1 MADLRETLAKFGWV
15 TVFEPSF
22 YALDADGN
30 MEETAK
36 FTIDSLRI
44 SNITQEGPT
53 KTAKGGLYATT
64 QLRYGKTMRLEM
76 EDVVGRIDVLE
87 NLMGVNVVE
96 TTTPVTAATKI
107 QITDKFS
114 AAMGIKGK
122 TFIIN
127 QKTGEKDWVQI
138 TIFSFLPDSVFE
150 QNMEAEGDFGA
161 INIAGEIQPN
171 KCGIFY
177 EIEAID
183 SELDCDTSTREEHA
197 VTVTPGENGTAT
209 ANKET
214 AVEGEIVILTI
225 TPAATYGIE
234 SVLVNGVS
242 LEEDAGE
249 YAFIMPNEAVAVTVS
264 FVLS

>member
-15 TVFEPSF
+15 TVFEPTF
-22 YALDADGN
+22 YELDDNGN
-30 MEETAK
+30 KAIGGKT
-36 FTIDSLRI
+36 FSIDSLRI

-87 NLMGVNVVE
+87 NLMGVKVE
-96 TTTPVTAATKI
+96 GTGDNAKL

-114 AAMGIKGK
+114 AAMGIEGK

-127 QKTGEKDWVQI
+127 QKTGEKDWVII
-138 TIFSFLPDSVFE
+138 TIFSFLPDSIFE

-171 KCGIFY
+171 KCGVFY
-177 EIEAID
+177 EIELTENTGCPSD
-183 SELDCDTSTREEHA
+183 PETDPET
-197 VTVTPGENGTAT
+197 TP
-209 ANKET
+209 
-214 AVEGEIVILTI
+214 
-225 TPAATYGIE
+225 
-234 SVLVNGVS
+234 
-242 LEEDAGE
+242 
-249 YAFIMPNEAVAVTVS
+249 
-264 FVLS
+264 

>member
-15 TVFEPSF
+15 TVFEPTF
-22 YALDADGN
+22 YELDDNGN
-30 MEETAK
+30 KAIGGKT
-36 FTIDSLRI
+36 FSIDSLRI

-87 NLMGVNVVE
+87 NLMGVKVE
-96 TTTPVTAATKI
+96 GTGDNAKL

-114 AAMGIKGK
+114 AAMGIEGK

-127 QKTGEKDWVQI
+127 QKTGEKDWVII
-138 TIFSFLPDSVFE
+138 TIFSFLPDSIFE

-171 KCGIFY
+171 KCGVFY
-177 EIEAID
+177 EIKLTDNTE
-183 SELDCDTSTREEHA
+183 CPA
-197 VTVTPGENGTAT
+197 VEVKHEVEVTYGENGTAS

-214 AVEGEIVILTI
+214 AAKGEIVILTI
-225 TPAATYGIE
+225 EPVATYEVE
-234 SVLVNGVS
+234 SVLVDGVS
-242 LEEDAGE
+242 LEEDDAGV
-249 YAFIMPNEAVAVTVS
+249 YAFVMPNDAVAVTVT
-264 FVLS
+264 FALI